1 MAKKIKKVVKKAVKK
16 IAKKMVNKAQP
27 KKASKVKK
35 ASRAKAAKAPKV
47 KAIKGPKFTRMP
59 KAELKKYWTL
69 LVKEREK
76 IGGDISSIT
85 KDTLKRSQKDAS
97 GDLSGYSYHMADS
110 ASDNYDVEFSLGR
123 ASDEQ
128 KLLYVID
135 DALRRIQDGTYGCC
149 QQCNKA
155 IAKNRLQALPHAA
168 LCIECQKANETK

>member
-1 MAKKIKKVVKKAVKK
+1 MVKKIKKVAKKIVKKS
-16 IAKKMVNKAQP
+16 QP
-27 KKASKVKK
+27 KKVSKVKK
-35 ASRAKAAKAPKV
+35 APKAKVVKAPKF
-47 KAIKGPKFTRMP
+47 ARMP
-59 KAELKKYWTL
+59 KAELKKYKAL
-69 LVKEREK
+69 LLKEREK

-110 ASDNYDVEFSLGR
+110 ATDNYDVEFSLGR

-135 DALRRIQDGTYGCC
+135 DALRRMQDGTYGCC
-149 QQCNKA
+149 QQCSKA

-168 LCIECQKANETK
+168 LCIECQKANEIK